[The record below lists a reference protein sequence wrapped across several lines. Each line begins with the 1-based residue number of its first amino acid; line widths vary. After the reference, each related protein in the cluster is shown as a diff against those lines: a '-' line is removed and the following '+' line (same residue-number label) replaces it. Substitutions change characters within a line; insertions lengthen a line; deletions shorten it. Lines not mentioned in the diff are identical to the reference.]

1 LIFRKL
7 HIDSAPF
14 HTSKR
19 VEQLINDVETVY
31 SDAFETGDRARAMKR
46 LRVPPLEEK
55 QLPAVT
61 FRVGVF
67 VGKDFFLLLQKIEFF
82 VPRNDLS
89 FTSGCYC
96 SWCKSS

>member
-1 LIFRKL
+1 MKSSIFIGRKL

-31 SDAFETGDRARAMKR
+31 SDALESGDRARAMKR

-55 QLPAVT
+55 QSPAVT

-67 VGKDFFLLLQKIEFF
+67 VGNSSNEFIKSRFCF
-82 VPRNDLS
+82 V
-89 FTSGCYC
+89 
-96 SWCKSS
+96 

>member
-1 LIFRKL
+1 LFRKL

-14 HTSKR
+14 HLSKR

-31 SDAFETGDRARAMKR
+31 SDSLEAGNRTRAMKR

-55 QLPAVT
+55 QSPAVT

-67 VGKDFFLLLQKIEFF
+67 VGKNFIF
-82 VPRNDLS
+82 
-89 FTSGCYC
+89 
-96 SWCKSS
+96 